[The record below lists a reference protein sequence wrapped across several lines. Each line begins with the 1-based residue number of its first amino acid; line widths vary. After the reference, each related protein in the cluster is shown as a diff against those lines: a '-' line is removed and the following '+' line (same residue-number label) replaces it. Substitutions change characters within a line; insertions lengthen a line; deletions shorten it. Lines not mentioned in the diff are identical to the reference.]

1 MGKIILAD
9 QVTLLKSGH
18 GRERLRRRVRLRRSI
33 ARLLWWVASSLR
45 ETSLLLLG
53 WVDKPTRLGRVAF
66 VLIRTWVLHL
76 EYISVFC

>member
-1 MGKIILAD
+1 MGEIILTD

-18 GRERLRRRVRLRRSI
+18 GRERLRWWIRLRRSI
-33 ARLLWWVASSLR
+33 ARLLWWVAPSLR

-53 WVDKPTRLGRVAF
+53 WIDKPTRLGRVAF